1 MEKIRYTTY
10 RIKNLTF
17 DSISSIILHKEQRKK
32 SFEMKQMGQAFH
44 PSMLPI
50 DSELIKTDIFLDELI
65 DASISLEVY
74 KEKIKDS
81 KLDRAWFLPTLQ
93 QKEALASSMI
103 EGTQATLDGVLVN
116 RVVPDK
122 VEKDGPIK
130 KGVILIT
137 SNRGLAGGYNSNIVK
152 LVTRGDFDKEFIL
165 DLHKIL
171 LSGKVRKQTDQ
182 IGEFRTHQNYVGTM
196 GRKREITY
204 TPPEPEMVEKLI
216 DNLIEYIEKPKDNYR
231 FLVRIAIIH
240 AQFETIHPF
249 MDGNGRVG
257 RILIPLY
264 LYYVEQIDM
273 PCFFVS
279 EALERDKL
287 KYYTLLNNIRNKNE
301 WSEWIKFFLV
311 TVKNQCDKY
320 IRMISDINLLYEKDL
335 EKASGLVRTGNMR
348 TLINL
353 IYKYPIVN
361 SSTIAQCSDIPSAT
375 INRYLNV
382 LVDADILYTDD
393 KSRNRTYF
401 YYDLLNILRE

>member
-122 VEKDGPIK
+122 KDVDIQE
-130 KGVILIT
+130 VLNYDAAT
-137 SNRGLAGGYNSNIVK
+137 EYGYRYLK
-152 LVTRGDFDKEFIL
+152 RGDFDKEFIL

-231 FLVRIAIIH
+231 SLVRIAIIH

-353 IYKYPIVN
+353 LYKYPIVN
-361 SSTIAQCSDIPSAT
+361 SSTIAQCSNIPSAT

>member
-1 MEKIRYTTY
+1 MGKIRYTTY

-17 DSISSIILHKEQRKK
+17 DSISGIVLYKEQRKK
-32 SFEMKQMGQAFH
+32 SFEMKQTGQAFH

-65 DASISLEVY
+65 DASTSLEVY

-122 VEKDGPIK
+122 KDVDIQE
-130 KGVILIT
+130 VLNYDAAT
-137 SNRGLAGGYNSNIVK
+137 EYGYRYLK
-152 LVTRGDFDKEFIL
+152 RGDFDKDFIL

-231 FLVRIAIIH
+231 SLVRIAIIH

-249 MDGNGRVG
+249 MDGNGLVG

-353 IYKYPIVN
+353 LYKYPIVN

>member
-1 MEKIRYTTY
+1 MGKIRYATY

-17 DSISSIILHKEQRKK
+17 DSISGIIMHKEQRKK

-65 DASISLEVY
+65 DASTSLEVY

-122 VEKDGPIK
+122 KDVDIQE
-130 KGVILIT
+130 VLNYDAAT
-137 SNRGLAGGYNSNIVK
+137 EYGYRYLK
-152 LVTRGDFDKEFIL
+152 RGDFDKEFIL

-171 LSGKVRKQTDQ
+171 LSGKVRKQTNQ
-182 IGEFRTHQNYVGTM
+182 IGEFRTRQNYVGTM

-231 FLVRIAIIH
+231 PLVRIAIIH

-353 IYKYPIVN
+353 LYKYPIVN

>member
-17 DSISSIILHKEQRKK
+17 DSISGIIIHKKQRKK

-44 PSMLPI
+44 PLMLPI

-65 DASISLEVY
+65 DASTSLEVY

-122 VEKDGPIK
+122 KDVDIQE
-130 KGVILIT
+130 VLNYDAAT
-137 SNRGLAGGYNSNIVK
+137 EYGYRYLK
-152 LVTRGDFDKEFIL
+152 RGDFDKEFIL

-231 FLVRIAIIH
+231 SLVRIAIIH

-353 IYKYPIVN
+353 LYKYPIVN
-361 SSTIAQCSDIPSAT
+361 SSTIAQCSNIPSAT

>member
-17 DSISSIILHKEQRKK
+17 DSISGIIIHKKQRKK

-44 PSMLPI
+44 PSILPI

-65 DASISLEVY
+65 DASTSLEVY

-122 VEKDGPIK
+122 KDVDIQE
-130 KGVILIT
+130 VLNYDAAT
-137 SNRGLAGGYNSNIVK
+137 EYGYRYLK
-152 LVTRGDFDKEFIL
+152 RGDFDKEFIL

-231 FLVRIAIIH
+231 SLVRIAIIH

-353 IYKYPIVN
+353 LYKYPIVN
-361 SSTIAQCSDIPSAT
+361 SSTIAQCSNIPSAT

>member
-1 MEKIRYTTY
+1 MSYNDWKKYDIPLIES
-10 RIKNLTF
+10 KNLTF
-17 DSISSIILHKEQRKK
+17 DSISGIIIHKKQRKK

-65 DASISLEVY
+65 DASTSLEVY

-122 VEKDGPIK
+122 KDVDIQE
-130 KGVILIT
+130 VLNYDAAT
-137 SNRGLAGGYNSNIVK
+137 EYGYRYLK
-152 LVTRGDFDKEFIL
+152 RGDFDKEFIL

-231 FLVRIAIIH
+231 SLVRIAIIH

-353 IYKYPIVN
+353 LYKYPIVN
-361 SSTIAQCSDIPSAT
+361 SSTIAQCSNIPSAT

>member
-17 DSISSIILHKEQRKK
+17 DSISGIVIHKKQRKK

-65 DASISLEVY
+65 DASTSLEVY

-122 VEKDGPIK
+122 KDVDIQE
-130 KGVILIT
+130 VLNYDAAT
-137 SNRGLAGGYNSNIVK
+137 EYGYRYLK
-152 LVTRGDFDKEFIL
+152 RGDFDKEFIL

-231 FLVRIAIIH
+231 SLVRIAIIH

-353 IYKYPIVN
+353 LYKYPIVN
-361 SSTIAQCSDIPSAT
+361 SSTIAQCSNIPSAT

>member
-17 DSISSIILHKEQRKK
+17 DSISGIIIHKKQRKK

-50 DSELIKTDIFLDELI
+50 DSELIKTDVFLDELI
-65 DASISLEVY
+65 DASTSLEVY

-122 VEKDGPIK
+122 KDVDIQE
-130 KGVILIT
+130 VLNYDAAT
-137 SNRGLAGGYNSNIVK
+137 EYGYRYLK
-152 LVTRGDFDKEFIL
+152 RGDFDKDFIL

-231 FLVRIAIIH
+231 SLVRIAIIH

-353 IYKYPIVN
+353 LYKYPIVN
-361 SSTIAQCSDIPSAT
+361 SSTIAQCSNIPSAT

>member
-17 DSISSIILHKEQRKK
+17 DSISGIILHKEQRKK

-65 DASISLEVY
+65 DASTSLEVY

-122 VEKDGPIK
+122 KDVDIQE
-130 KGVILIT
+130 VLNYDAAT
-137 SNRGLAGGYNSNIVK
+137 EYGYRYLK
-152 LVTRGDFDKEFIL
+152 RGDFDKEFIL

-231 FLVRIAIIH
+231 SLVRIAIIH

-353 IYKYPIVN
+353 LYKYPIVN

>member
-17 DSISSIILHKEQRKK
+17 DSISGIIIHKKQRKK

-65 DASISLEVY
+65 DASTSLEVY

-122 VEKDGPIK
+122 KDVDIQE
-130 KGVILIT
+130 VLNYDAAT
-137 SNRGLAGGYNSNIVK
+137 EYGYRYLK
-152 LVTRGDFDKEFIL
+152 RGDFDKEFIL

-231 FLVRIAIIH
+231 SLVRIAIIH

-320 IRMISDINLLYEKDL
+320 IRTISDINLLYEKDL

-353 IYKYPIVN
+353 LYKYPIVN
-361 SSTIAQCSDIPSAT
+361 SSTIAQCSNIPSAT

>member
-1 MEKIRYTTY
+1 MGKIRYTTY

-17 DSISSIILHKEQRKK
+17 DSISGIIMHKKQRKK

-65 DASISLEVY
+65 DASTSLEVY

-122 VEKDGPIK
+122 KDVDIQE
-130 KGVILIT
+130 VLNYDAAT
-137 SNRGLAGGYNSNIVK
+137 EYGYRYLK
-152 LVTRGDFDKEFIL
+152 RGDFDKEFIL

-231 FLVRIAIIH
+231 SLVRIAIIH

-353 IYKYPIVN
+353 LYKYPIVN
-361 SSTIAQCSDIPSAT
+361 SSTIAQCSNIPSAT

>member
-1 MEKIRYTTY
+1 M
-10 RIKNLTF
+10 
-17 DSISSIILHKEQRKK
+17 HKKQRKK

-65 DASISLEVY
+65 DASTSLEVY

-122 VEKDGPIK
+122 KDVDIQE
-130 KGVILIT
+130 VLNYDAAT
-137 SNRGLAGGYNSNIVK
+137 EYGYRYLK
-152 LVTRGDFDKEFIL
+152 RGDFDKEFIL

-182 IGEFRTHQNYVGTM
+182 IGEFRTHQNDVGTM

-231 FLVRIAIIH
+231 SLVRIAIIH

-320 IRMISDINLLYEKDL
+320 IRMISDINLLYEKD
-335 EKASGLVRTGNMR
+335 
-348 TLINL
+348 
-353 IYKYPIVN
+353 
-361 SSTIAQCSDIPSAT
+361 
-375 INRYLNV
+375 
-382 LVDADILYTDD
+382 
-393 KSRNRTYF
+393 
-401 YYDLLNILRE
+401 

>member
-1 MEKIRYTTY
+1 MGKIRYTTY

-17 DSISSIILHKEQRKK
+17 DSISGIVLYKEQRKK
-32 SFEMKQMGQAFH
+32 SFEMKQTGQAFH

-50 DSELIKTDIFLDELI
+50 DSELIKTDVFLDELI
-65 DASISLEVY
+65 DASTSLEVY

-122 VEKDGPIK
+122 KDVDIQE
-130 KGVILIT
+130 VLNYDAAT
-137 SNRGLAGGYNSNIVK
+137 EYGYRYLK
-152 LVTRGDFDKEFIL
+152 RGDFDRDFIL

-182 IGEFRTHQNYVGTM
+182 IGEFRTLQNYVGTM

-231 FLVRIAIIH
+231 SLVRIAIIH

-353 IYKYPIVN
+353 LYKYPIVN